1 LGRSLSPRIETREIF
16 RQGEK
21 RREKG
26 DQDNE
31 IETKREGDHG
41 YNNPNREAMK

>member
-16 RQGEK
+16 REREK

-26 DQDNE
+26 DQGDE
-31 IETKREGDHG
+31 IETVREKEIMATES
-41 YNNPNREAMK
+41 RL